1 MTGFILVQYYQQMQR
16 LAPSFF
22 IIGERKC
29 ATSALYRYLLDH
41 PAVLPCAV
49 KEPQYFSKSWWYRFT
64 HSGQYRRLYP
74 ARDALQADIEWFEL
88 TKQGRAY
95 STTLTIH
102 RDPDTVPIT
111 GEASANTFAQV
122 PPERLKKAYPQ
133 AKLIL
138 SLRHPVDRAFAHYK
152 MLLRFAME
160 GRRLPIVLHDF
171 KSDFVRDFRAGA
183 NGIFA
188 PVSLYTERLKAWT
201 AVFGEE
207 AICIVRSEDLRDKT
221 TAQNVMNTCGKFL
234 GLGKHDYADVLNIPV
249 NISGSE
255 HLDADLRSE
264 LFEYYQRDISHLEAF
279 TGRKFHWE

>member
-1 MTGFILVQYYQQMQR
+1 MQR
-16 LAPSFF
+16 LSPSFF

-49 KEPQYFSKSWWYRFT
+49 KEPQYFSKSWWYRIT
-64 HSGQYRRLYP
+64 RQRQYRRLYP

-102 RDPDTVPIT
+102 RDPGTVPIT

-122 PPERLKKAYPQ
+122 PPERLKKAYPR
-133 AKLIL
+133 AKLIV

-171 KSDFVRDFRAGA
+171 KSDFVRDFRAGPA
-183 NGIFA
+183 GIFA
-188 PVSLYTERLKAWT
+188 PISLYTARLKAWT

-207 AICIVRSEDLRDKT
+207 AIHIVRSEDLREIKSG
-221 TAQNVMNTCGKFL
+221 QKVMNACGAFL
-234 GLGKHDYADVLNIPV
+234 GLEHHDYTEVLGIPV

-264 LFEYYQRDISHLEAF
+264 LFEYYQRDISNLEAF
-279 TGRKFHWE
+279 TGRKFHWEQ